1 MRRRTARAY
10 TLIEL
15 LIVILV
21 LGIAAALIV
30 PSMGGTG
37 SLRVQAAVRTIVA
50 DLTEAQS
57 DALAFQ
63 KGRAIVFD
71 TDHNGYSI
79 VDVNSA
85 ELDVENDLVR
95 RTVIQGAEFGDARIT
110 SADFDDDTTLVFDE
124 MGSPVQEPMGSDPA
138 SNGTIVVSGSGQEF
152 TITVEAYTGR
162 ITVARTGG

>member
-1 MRRRTARAY
+1 MRRPTARAY

-21 LGIAAALIV
+21 LGIAAALVV

-63 KGRAIVFD
+63 KGRAVVFD
-71 TDHNGYSI
+71 VDHNSYSI
-79 VDVNSA
+79 VDVNGA
-85 ELDVENDLVR
+85 ELDLDNDVTA
-95 RTVIQGAEFGDARIT
+95 RTTIKGAEFGDAKIE
-110 SADFDDDTTLVFDE
+110 SVDCDGDATLVFDE
-124 MGSPVQEPMGSDPA
+124 MGSPVKEPMGTDPSA
-138 SNGTIVVSGSGQEF
+138 NGTIVVTGSGQKF
-152 TITVEAYTGR
+152 TITIEAYTGR

>member
-50 DLTEAQS
+50 DLTETQS

-71 TDHNGYSI
+71 PDTNSYSM

-85 ELDVENDLVR
+85 ELDIENDLIR
-95 RTVIQGAEFGDARIT
+95 RTVIQGAEFGDARIA
-110 SADFDDDTTLVFDE
+110 SVDCDDDTTLVFDE

-138 SNGTIVVSGSGQEF
+138 ANGKIVVQGSGQEF
-152 TITVEAYTGR
+152 TITIEAYTGR

>member
-50 DLTEAQS
+50 DLTETQS

-71 TDHNGYSI
+71 PDTNSYSM
-79 VDVNSA
+79 VDVNGA
-85 ELDVENDLVR
+85 ELDVENDLIR
-95 RTVIQGAEFGDARIT
+95 RTVIQGAEFGDARIA
-110 SADFDDDTTLVFDE
+110 SVDCDDDTTLVYDE

-138 SNGTIVVSGSGQEF
+138 ANGKIVVQGSGQEF
-152 TITVEAYTGR
+152 TITIEAYTGR

>member
-50 DLTEAQS
+50 DLTETQS

-63 KGRAIVFD
+63 KGRAIVFYPEA
-71 TDHNGYSI
+71 NRYVI
-79 VDVNSA
+79 VDVNGA
-85 ELDVENDLVR
+85 ELDVDNDKIR
-95 RTVIQGAEFGDARIT
+95 ETKIQGAEFGDARIQ
-110 SADFDDDTTLVFDE
+110 SVDCDGDTTLVFDE
-124 MGSPVQEPMGSDPA
+124 LGSPVQAPMSTDPA
-138 SNGTIVVSGSGQEF
+138 ANGQIVVTGSGQTF
-152 TITVEAYTGR
+152 TITIEAYTGR

>member
-1 MRRRTARAY
+1 MRRPSARAY

-63 KGRAIVFD
+63 KGRAVVFD
-71 TDHNGYSI
+71 ADTNSYSI

-85 ELDVENDLVR
+85 ELDVENDLIR

-110 SADFDDDTTLVFDE
+110 SVDCDDDTTLVFDE
-124 MGSPVQEPMGSDPA
+124 MGSPVQEPMGTDPA
-138 SNGTIVVSGSGQEF
+138 ANGTIVVSGSGQEF
-152 TITVEAYTGR
+152 TITIEAYTGR

>member
-1 MRRRTARAY
+1 MRRPSARAY

-71 TDHNGYSI
+71 TEHNSYAI

-85 ELDVENDLVR
+85 ELDIDNDVIR
-95 RTVIQGAEFGDARIT
+95 RTIIQGAEFGDARIE
-110 SADFDDDTTLVFDE
+110 SVNFDDDATLVFDE

-138 SNGTIVVSGSGQEF
+138 ANGTIVISGSGQQF

>member
-50 DLTEAQS
+50 DLTETQS

-71 TDHNGYSI
+71 PDTNSYSM
-79 VDVNSA
+79 VDVNGA
-85 ELDVENDLVR
+85 ELDVENDLIR
-95 RTVIQGAEFGDARIT
+95 RTVIQGAEFGDARIA
-110 SADFDDDTTLVFDE
+110 SVDCDDDTTLVFDE

-138 SNGTIVVSGSGQEF
+138 ANGKIVVQGSGQEF
-152 TITVEAYTGR
+152 TITIEAYTGR

>member
-1 MRRRTARAY
+1 MRRLSARAY

-71 TDHNGYSI
+71 TEHNSYSI
-79 VDVNSA
+79 VDVNSS
-85 ELDVENDLVR
+85 ELDVENDLIR
-95 RTVIQGAEFGDARIT
+95 RTTIHGAEFGDARIE
-110 SADFDDDTTLVFDE
+110 SVEFDDEATLVFDE

-138 SNGTIVVSGSGQEF
+138 SNGTIVVSGSGQQF
-152 TITVEAYTGR
+152 TITIEAYTGR